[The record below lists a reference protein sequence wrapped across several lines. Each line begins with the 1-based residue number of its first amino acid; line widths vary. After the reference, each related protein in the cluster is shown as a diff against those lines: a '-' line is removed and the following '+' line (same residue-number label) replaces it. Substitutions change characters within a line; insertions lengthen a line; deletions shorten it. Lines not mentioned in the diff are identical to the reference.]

1 MTRTVRVLWGLLLGW
16 TLILGQ
22 QPAFRHFGL
31 REGLPQS
38 QITALLEDHQGFIW
52 IGTETGGVARLGAS
66 GFKSFGAP
74 EGLKA
79 RLVGA
84 LLEDAQGR
92 IWVASEQGIS
102 SIKGDSVMNFGPDQG
117 LPAAPTLSLCFDGA
131 GHLLA
136 GSHAGLFREEG
147 SRFTRVPLP
156 APFDH
161 QPIRLLARD
170 RAQGIWMVGAGHLI
184 ARWDD
189 RGLRTY
195 PLPPSAGKAPL
206 QDLEADPQGRIWVLL
221 QDRLLRMERGTWVQ
235 VPLPGLPPK
244 PKMISLHF
252 DAQGGGALIA
262 LGSDGLLILPAH
274 GPEQRLTAE
283 NGLPRDRIL
292 VALRDRRNV
301 LWVGSDGDGLAAQ
314 AVHGLWTLD
323 SAPNVPGKNMAAVMA
338 ICRVGPGRVLLAS
351 STGLYLVEEGRGI
364 TRRWDKAH
372 GLPSNEL
379 WCAVPDGQGGAWIG
393 TDRGLARW
401 REGRVVAAG
410 PRELARTSV
419 ITLAWDQGRLLAGTE
434 RGLFGLDP
442 AGRTLFHAALPKE
455 MGTAEVDDILRYQG
469 QLLLGTTVGLWRL
482 EGQRLVQAYREA
494 PFATAPVTC
503 MTEDAYGNLWVGT
516 MNGLLRL
523 AGGVWTTYGVAQ
535 GLGDDSINFL
545 ANLSPNCMVVGHNR
559 GVDILNGHTIQHLS
573 QSQGLISDETNHD
586 GFLLDPEGRL
596 WIGMV
601 GGVNILDHPETFRN
615 PPLRP
620 PTLLEARWPGGQ
632 AGLPANAQLPPKP
645 DYLEITFDTAE
656 PLATAPLH
664 YQAYLEGV
672 DDGWR
677 PIAQEGLALHYR
689 RLSAGA
695 YRLHLRVRQE
705 DGPWVEARTLAI
717 TIQPAWYET
726 WVVRGALALAALGL
740 LSGIIWLRGHRLAL
754 RARTLEETI
763 ETRTQTLARQNWA
776 LEQAHG
782 QIKRSLESR
791 LKLMDMVTHDLRS
804 PLTSIMLTLDR
815 LRDTAPEP
823 ANLLDIMDREANR
836 IEALVRNLLDQSRSE
851 TLLQSLKLTPTLA
864 VAVTEGFEEVLRL
877 KAEAKGL
884 ALHLEVAPETARA
897 SIRADLATLQQVML
911 NLFENALKFTPSG
924 GQVGIQSAVDASRG
938 LWTLEVWDTGRG
950 LEPDQ
955 IQRILQPFRQ
965 VQSRDAAQGWG
976 LGLSICQDILEAHG
990 GRMQITSEPG
1000 RGARFQIAIP
1010 LIPEGPGTH
1019 LRP

>member
-1 MTRTVRVLWGLLLGW
+1 MARTLRVLSGLLLGW
-16 TLILGQ
+16 TLIFCQ
-22 QPAFRHFGL
+22 QPAFRRFGL

-38 QITALLEDHQGFIW
+38 QVTALLEDRAGFIW
-52 IGTETGGVARLGAS
+52 LGTETGGVARLGAS

-79 RLVGA
+79 RLVSA
-84 LLEDAQGR
+84 LLEDRQGR
-92 IWVASEQGIS
+92 IWVASAEGLS
-102 SIKGDSVMNFGPDQG
+102 SIRGDAVVNFGPDQG
-117 LPAAPTLSLCFDGA
+117 LPAAPTLCLSLDGA

-136 GSHAGLFREEG
+136 GSHAGLFRKEG
-147 SRFTRVPLP
+147 DRFTRVPLP
-156 APFDH
+156 KPFDH

-170 RAQGIWMVGAGHLI
+170 RAQGIWMVGAGRLI

-221 QDRLLRMERGTWVQ
+221 QDRLLRMERGAWIQ
-235 VPLPGLPPK
+235 VPLPDLPPN
-244 PKMISLHF
+244 PKMISLQF
-252 DAQGGGALIA
+252 DAQGGGSLIA
-262 LGSDGLLILPAH
+262 LGGDGLLILPAH
-274 GPEQRLTAE
+274 GPAQRLTAAD
-283 NGLPRDRIL
+283 GLPRDRIL

-314 AVHGLWTLD
+314 AIPGLWSLD
-323 SAPNVPGKNMAAVMA
+323 SAPRVPGKNLAAVMA
-338 ICRVGPGRVLLAS
+338 ICRLAPGRVLLAS

-364 TRRWDKAH
+364 TGHWGKPQ

-401 REGRVVAAG
+401 RQGRVAPAG
-410 PRELARTSV
+410 PRDLSRTSV
-419 ITLAWDQGRLLAGTE
+419 ITLVWDQGRLLAGTE
-434 RGLFGLDP
+434 RGLFVLDP
-442 AGRTLFHAALPKE
+442 AGRALFHAALPPE
-455 MGTAEVDDILRYQG
+455 MGTEEVDDVLRYQG
-469 QLLLGTTVGLWRL
+469 QLLLATPVGLWRL

-494 PFATAPVTC
+494 PFATTSVTC
-503 MTEDAYGNLWVGT
+503 MTADAYGNLWVGT

-523 AGGVWTTYGVAQ
+523 SGGAWTTYGVAQ

-545 ANLSPNCMVVGHNR
+545 APLSPDCMAVGHNR
-559 GVDILNGHTIQHLS
+559 GVDILNGRTIQHLS

-586 GFLLDPEGRL
+586 GFMLEPQGRL
-596 WIGMV
+596 WIGMI

-632 AGLPANAQLPPKP
+632 AGLPQDAHLPPKP

-656 PLATAPLH
+656 PLVAVPLH
-664 YQAYLEGV
+664 YEAFMEGV

-689 RLSAGA
+689 RLAAGA
-695 YRLHLRVRQE
+695 YRLHLRVRQAG
-705 DGPWVEARTLAI
+705 GPWVEARTLALA
-717 TIQPAWYET
+717 IQPAWYET
-726 WVVRGALALAALGL
+726 WMVRGGLALAALGL
-740 LSGIIWLRGHRLAL
+740 LWGIVWLRGHRLAL

-815 LRDTAPEP
+815 LRETAPVP
-823 ANLLDIMDREANR
+823 VNLLDIMDREANR

-864 VAVTEGFEEVLRL
+864 VSVTEGFEEVLRL

-884 ALHLEVAPETARA
+884 AFHLEVAPKTARA
-897 SIRADLATLQQVML
+897 FIRADLATLQQVML

-924 GQVGIQSAVDASRG
+924 GQVGIQSSVDASQG
-938 LWTLEVWDTGRG
+938 LWILEVWDSGRG
-950 LEPDQ
+950 LDPDQ
-955 IQRILQPFRQ
+955 IQRILQPFQQ

-990 GRMQITSEPG
+990 GLMRITSEPG
-1000 RGARFQIAIP
+1000 RGACFQVAIP
-1010 LIPEGPGTH
+1010 IIPEGPST
-1019 LRP
+1019 LLQP